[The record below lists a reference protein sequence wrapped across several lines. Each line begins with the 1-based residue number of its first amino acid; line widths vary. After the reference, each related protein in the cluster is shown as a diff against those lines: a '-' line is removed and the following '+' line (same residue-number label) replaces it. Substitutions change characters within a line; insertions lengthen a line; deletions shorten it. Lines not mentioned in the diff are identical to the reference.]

1 MSAFFVGQIM
11 LTGFPF
17 AQKYFAQCN
26 GQLLGIS
33 QNQALFSL
41 LGTQYGGDG
50 NTTFALP
57 DLRGRA
63 PVGAGQSLDG
73 GWNPA
78 PYPMGTV
85 AGSESVTIDAS
96 AMPLHTHGVNA
107 TSAAGTAN
115 LPTTPSLYATSNP
128 SGGGS
133 EAIYAPLTSGTQ
145 VPLLPATVTSV
156 GGNQPHSNMQ
166 PFRVINYNIAMSG
179 IFPSRN

>member
-41 LGTQYGGDG
+41 LGTTYGGDG
-50 NTTFALP
+50 VNTFALP
-57 DLRGRA
+57 DLRGRT
-63 PVGAGQSLDG
+63 PVGAGQSVDP
-73 GWNPA
+73 GWNPS
-78 PYPMGTV
+78 PYPMGAI
-85 AGSESVTIDAS
+85 AGSENVTIDPT

-107 TSAAGTAN
+107 SGAAGTAN
-115 LPTTPSLYATSNP
+115 LPTTPSIYATATP
-128 SGGGS
+128 SGGGNES
-133 EAIYAPLTSGTQ
+133 IYAPITSGTQ
-145 VPLLPATVTSV
+145 VPLLPATVTTV
-156 GGNQPHSNMQ
+156 GGNQPHNNMQ

-179 IFPSRN
+179 VFPSRN